1 MTEELRPIQDFPNYN
16 VSNLGNIKNITNDK
30 ILKPYV
36 KSGYY
41 HVSLVNDT
49 TKKTCKVHRLIA
61 LAFIENP
68 ENKSDVNHKDKN
80 KLNNDLANLEWMT
93 RQENNIHRS
102 QGVKITCNKNKV
114 VYRIDNDSNEII
126 EKYNSIELAGE
137 WAFKN
142 GFTKSV
148 HNGRNAVGNCL
159 KGLSK
164 LAYKCRWEYEKKDTL
179 ENEIWKQVVLE
190 NVDMK
195 DKTYFV
201 STLGRFKNSSGI
213 IMDNYKVNENGY
225 IRVYI
230 YNKTYALHRLIALTF
245 IENPEN
251 KEQVNHIDGNK
262 LNNSV
267 ENLEWTTCSENNIHK
282 FKIGLGNSYTRKI
295 IQYDLEMNKINE
307 FDSIVNAAKQLNIG
321 KGTISG
327 VLTNYRKTAGG
338 FVWKYADDKNI
349 DFSKK
354 ITINKNRGRHVGQYD
369 ISGNLLHVHNSI
381 AEAARKVNIHKNNIW
396 GVINHFR
403 KTSGGFIWKYL
414 EESNLIN

>member
-1 MTEELRPIQDFPNYN
+1 MVEEWRPIQDFPNYN

-30 ILKPYV
+30 MLNPCV
-36 KSGYY
+36 KGGYY
-41 HVSLVNDT
+41 HISLVNDT
-49 TKKTCKVHRLIA
+49 NKQNFKVHRLIA

-80 KLNNDLANLEWMT
+80 KLNNHLSNLEWMT
-93 RQENNIHRS
+93 RRENNIHRC

-114 VYRIDNDSNEII
+114 LYRIDKESNEIL

-142 GFTKSV
+142 GYTKTV
-148 HNGRNAVGNCL
+148 HNGRNAIGNCVN
-159 KGLSK
+159 GLSK
-164 LAYKCRWEYEKKDTL
+164 VAYKFKWEYEKKDTL

-190 NVDMK
+190 NIDMK

-201 STLGRFKNSSGI
+201 SNLGRFKNSSGI
-213 IMDNYKVNENGY
+213 IMENYKVNENGY

-230 YNKTYALHRLIALTF
+230 YNKTYALHRLVALAF
-245 IENPEN
+245 IQNPEN
-251 KEQVNHIDGNK
+251 KQQVNHVDGNK

-267 ENLEWTTCSENNIHK
+267 ENLEWTTCSENNLHK

-295 IQYDLEMNKINE
+295 TQYDLEMNKIND
-307 FDSIVNAAKQLNIG
+307 FNSIVEAAKQLNIG

-338 FVWKYADDKNI
+338 FVFKYADDTNI

-354 ITINKNRGRHVGQYD
+354 ITINKNRGRQVGQYD
-369 ISGNLLHVHNSI
+369 INGNLLHIHNSI
-381 AEAARKVNIHKNNIW
+381 ADASRKLNIHKNNIW
-396 GVINHFR
+396 GVITHFR

-414 EESNLIN
+414 EENKE